1 MAIVWLRT
9 SLNVTVAPPRAGS
22 LHGVHLLLPIIPE
35 HQRRLHARRF
45 STKRG
50 DYHLDQWP
58 WMCYHRLSFCI
69 DGQEHGGIVSK
80 EWIRQGEAG
89 GSVSE
94 HGWLLETRGL
104 TKRFGGLVAVD
115 SLPLA
120 LRPGEVRGL
129 IGPNGSGKTTTINL
143 LSGLY
148 RADAGAIY
156 LRGERID
163 RLRPHEITARGVVR
177 TFQLPKLFGNM
188 TVFEN
193 VLIPALAALDRG
205 AGRPLPESHERA
217 RQLLAFV
224 TLDRLRHALAKELSG
239 GQAMLLQIARG
250 LMVQPSHLFLLD
262 EPFAGVHPT
271 VKDTIMAAIL
281 RMNQEEGMT
290 FLIVSHEMTT
300 LRRLCPRVSVMHEGR
315 LIAEGSFEEV
325 ANHSSVLEAYLGG

>member
-1 MAIVWLRT
+1 VG
-9 SLNVTVAPPRAGS
+9 SDPGGAG
-22 LHGVHLLLPIIPE
+22 L
-35 HQRRLHARRF
+35 
-45 STKRG
+45 
-50 DYHLDQWP
+50 
-58 WMCYHRLSFCI
+58 
-69 DGQEHGGIVSK
+69 K
-80 EWIRQGEAG
+80 ERIGKVEAG
-89 GSVSE
+89 RSVSE
-94 HGWLLETRGL
+94 NGWLLETRGL

-120 LRPGEVRGL
+120 ILPGEVRGL

-177 TFQLPKLFGNM
+177 TFQIPKLFGNM
-188 TVFEN
+188 TVLEN
-193 VLIPALAALDRG
+193 VMVPALAALDRG
-205 AGRPLPESHERA
+205 PGPSRAELAARA

-224 TLDRLRHALAKELSG
+224 TLDHLRHALAKELSG
-239 GQAMLLQIARG
+239 GQGMLLQIARG
-250 LMVQPSHLFLLD
+250 LMVHPSHLFLLD

-315 LIAEGSFEEV
+315 LIAEGSFEEA
-325 ANHSSVLEAYLGG
+325 ANHPRVLEAYLGG

>member
-1 MAIVWLRT
+1 M
-9 SLNVTVAPPRAGS
+9 
-22 LHGVHLLLPIIPE
+22 
-35 HQRRLHARRF
+35 
-45 STKRG
+45 
-50 DYHLDQWP
+50 
-58 WMCYHRLSFCI
+58 
-69 DGQEHGGIVSK
+69 
-80 EWIRQGEAG
+80 
-89 GSVSE
+89 SE
-94 HGWLLETRGL
+94 NGWLLETRRL
-104 TKRFGGLVAVD
+104 SKRFGGLVAVD
-115 SLPLA
+115 SLGLA
-120 LRPGEVRGL
+120 IRPGEIRGL

-143 LSGLY
+143 LAGLY
-148 RADAGAIY
+148 RADAGEIY

-177 TFQLPKLFGNM
+177 TFQIPKLFGNM
-188 TVFEN
+188 TVLEN

-205 AGRPLPESHERA
+205 SGRALPEIYERA

-224 TLDRLRHALAKELSG
+224 TIDRLRHALAKELSG

-250 LMVQPSHLFLLD
+250 LMVHPSHLFLLD

-325 ANHSSVLEAYLGG
+325 ANHPHVLEAYLGG